1 VTPDAQDALT
11 GAEFTAW
18 IDELPDGLLV
28 CTADGTI
35 TLANQ
40 RLLDMTGYG
49 SMDLLG
55 KSVDMLVPAAS
66 RPHHAPLRQGFVEA
80 NRARPMGP
88 GMHLA
93 MERKD
98 GTEVP
103 VEISLSPRVGDG
115 SGGLG
120 VVAIIR
126 DVSERLRAEAVLRTT
141 SELLALADE
150 RERIARDL
158 HDTVLQRLFGLGLE
172 LQAVAIRAQTEVSD
186 RIEEAVD
193 EIDLIIREIR
203 TAVFTLGSASRQG
216 SLGQE
221 LSTVSSQAKR
231 VLGFAPRMRMDGPVE
246 SAITPEIR
254 AELLASLREALTN
267 IARHSGASEA
277 EIELNAGERLVM
289 RVLDNGK
296 GVPETFD
303 VSSGNGLRNM
313 AERARLLGGGC
324 EIAQRAE
331 RGTELSWWVPIP
343 H

>member
-1 VTPDAQDALT
+1 MTTDARAALA
-11 GAEFTAW
+11 GPEFTTW

-28 CTADGTI
+28 CSADGTI

-40 RLLDMTGYG
+40 RLVEMSGYTADELVG
-49 SMDLLG
+49 R
-55 KSVDMLVPAAS
+55 SVDVLVPPGS
-66 RPHHAPLRQGFVEA
+66 RPRHAALRQGFVEA

-88 GMHLA
+88 GMHLSLS
-93 MERKD
+93 RID

-103 VEISLSPRVGDG
+103 VEISLSPL
-115 SGGLG
+115 SGTGAHG

-126 DVSERLRAEAVLRTT
+126 DVSERLRAESVLRTT
-141 SELLALADE
+141 GELLALADE

-172 LQAVAIRAQTEVSD
+172 LQAVALRAQTDVSD
-186 RIEEAVD
+186 RIEQAVD

-203 TAVFTLGSASRQG
+203 TAVFTLGSAGRQG

-221 LSTVSSQAKR
+221 LNAVTSQAKR
-231 VLGFAPRMRMDGPVE
+231 VLGFAPRLRMDGPVE
-246 SAITPEIR
+246 TAITPEIR
-254 AELLASLREALTN
+254 TELLASLREALTN

-277 EIELNAGERLVM
+277 EIELNAADQLVM

-303 VSSGNGLRNM
+303 VMSGNGLRNM

-324 EIAQRAE
+324 EIAQRTE
-331 RGTELSWWVPIP
+331 RGTELNWWVPIP

>member
-1 VTPDAQDALT
+1 VTPDAQAALT
-11 GAEFTAW
+11 GPEFTAW

-28 CTADGTI
+28 CTTDGTI

-40 RLLDMTGYG
+40 RMLDMTGYRNDQLIG
-49 SMDLLG
+49 A
-55 KSVDMLVPAAS
+55 SVDVLVPTAARS
-66 RPHHAPLRQGFVEA
+66 HHGPLRSGFVEA

-93 MERKD
+93 LERAD
-98 GTEVP
+98 GTELP
-103 VEISLSPRVGDG
+103 VEISLSPRAGDG
-115 SGGLG
+115 AG
-120 VVAIIR
+120 VVAIVR

-172 LQAVAIRAQTEVSD
+172 LQAVAIRAQVEVAD

-221 LSTVSSQAKR
+221 LGTVTSQAKR
-231 VLGFAPRMRMDGPVE
+231 VLGFAPRLRMDGPVE

-254 AELLASLREALTN
+254 TELLASLREALTN

-277 EIELNAGERLVM
+277 EIELNAGDRLVM

-303 VSSGNGLRNM
+303 VASGNGLRNM

-324 EIAQRAE
+324 EIAQRVE